1 MGQYKQR
8 LLLKD
13 EIADEFA
20 GRGAK
25 KTPVGLES
33 IIEATQQHVKA
44 TIRGNVIIQE
54 YFSQMERVGGE
65 SQAITGLHRGP
76 RSRTHQV
83 IPWSGEKQEEVGCKP
98 ADWAEYPG
106 MHLTLISAVENDMC
120 RKCDLGAGII
130 PFPM

>member
-8 LLLKD
+8 LLLKN
-13 EIADEFA
+13 EIADKFA

-25 KTPVGLES
+25 KTPVGLEP

-44 TIRGNVIIQE
+44 TIRGNVFQE

-76 RSRTHQV
+76 RSRTH
-83 IPWSGEKQEEVGCKP
+83 
-98 ADWAEYPG
+98 
-106 MHLTLISAVENDMC
+106 
-120 RKCDLGAGII
+120 
-130 PFPM
+130 